1 MNFKT
6 LSTVC
11 RRRIL
16 KPLSA
21 VLLGLAALWCTGA
34 VHYTIWAGI
43 GPVIFLLLAAALLT
57 LGFRNRNYW
66 YGLTGLEL
74 AVIVWFAALTPERQF
89 RDTKWQRPWGR
100 MPQTAF
106 NGTLAAVR
114 DIRDFKYRTPEDYD
128 IHYIDGT
135 YDIDQVRTV
144 DVAVSHW
151 DGMEKIAH
159 TMLSFGFAD
168 GRYLALSMETRLPEG
183 KEQGF
188 LHGFYKQYE
197 IIMVLATEE
206 DLFKLRTDYRGE
218 ELYLYRTNA
227 TPEQARQM
235 FRLLLEGAD
244 RLYREPAYYNS
255 ITQNCTTSLAPLL
268 RLINPSFEGDIRLLL
283 NGESDQLLYELGY
296 LKHRDGESFPELKKR
311 RYVNQYL
318 GAPVSDYSAA
328 IRQNL

>member
-188 LHGFYKQYE
+188 LPGFYKQYE
-197 IIMVLATEE
+197 IIMCWPPR
-206 DLFKLRTDYRGE
+206 RTFSSCAPTTGAKSFISTAPTRRPNRPGRCSGCCWKAPTGCTGSRPTTTASR
-218 ELYLYRTNA
+218 RT
-227 TPEQARQM
+227 
-235 FRLLLEGAD
+235 
-244 RLYREPAYYNS
+244 
-255 ITQNCTTSLAPLL
+255 AP
-268 RLINPSFEGDIRLLL
+268 
-283 NGESDQLLYELGY
+283 
-296 LKHRDGESFPELKKR
+296 
-311 RYVNQYL
+311 
-318 GAPVSDYSAA
+318 PVSH
-328 IRQNL
+328 RCCG

>member
-188 LHGFYKQYE
+188 LPGFYKQYE

-235 FRLLLEGAD
+235 FRLLLEGA
-244 RLYREPAYYNS
+244 
-255 ITQNCTTSLAPLL
+255 
-268 RLINPSFEGDIRLLL
+268 
-283 NGESDQLLYELGY
+283 
-296 LKHRDGESFPELKKR
+296 
-311 RYVNQYL
+311 
-318 GAPVSDYSAA
+318 
-328 IRQNL
+328 